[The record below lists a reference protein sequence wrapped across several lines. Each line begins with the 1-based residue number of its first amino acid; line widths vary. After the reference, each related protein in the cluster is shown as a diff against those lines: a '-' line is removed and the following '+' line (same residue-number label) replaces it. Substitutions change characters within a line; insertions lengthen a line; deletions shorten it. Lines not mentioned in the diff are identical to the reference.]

1 MGKLIARLERTPV
14 LARLPRRLARMLTT
28 STLSTAVDLAVLF
41 VCLGALALR
50 PGPAA
55 TIGCLAGGLVSFW
68 LCRRYVFFG
77 ARGSALRQGL
87 AYGTL
92 VVLGGALW
100 SGAIV
105 HLATGHLGAP
115 VLVAKATAA
124 LVVMV
129 GWNWPVSAKVVF
141 ARRAA

>member
-1 MGKLIARLERTPV
+1 M
-14 LARLPRRLARMLTT
+14 ARLPRRVARMLTT
-28 STLSTAVDLAVLF
+28 STLATAVDLAVLF
-41 VCLGALALR
+41 VCLGLLALR

-55 TIGCLAGGLVSFW
+55 AAGCLAGGLVSFW
-68 LCRRYVFFG
+68 LCRQYVFA
-77 ARGSALRQGL
+77 ARGNALRQGL

-105 HLATGHLGAP
+105 HVATGQLGAP
-115 VLVAKATAA
+115 VLLAKATAA

>member
-1 MGKLIARLERTPV
+1 MGKLIAHLERTPG
-14 LARLPRRLARMLTT
+14 LARLPRRVARMLTT

-41 VCLGALALR
+41 LCVGLLALR
-50 PGPAA
+50 PGLAT

-68 LCRRYVFFG
+68 LCRQYVFG
-77 ARGSALRQGL
+77 ARGNALRQGV

-115 VLVAKATAA
+115 VLVAKGTAA
-124 LVVMV
+124 LVVMI
-129 GWNWPVSAKVVF
+129 GWNWPVSARVVF